1 VASGVDRR
9 KLRLGV
15 LSPGAPEREYLIEE
29 ADMARSGSE
38 ERTKGASQQAQG
50 RLKEAIGALKGNRRQ
65 AAEGRADQDRGR
77 LRERWG
83 HLKDALHR

>member
-1 VASGVDRR
+1 LS
-9 KLRLGV
+9 V
-15 LSPGAPEREYLIEE
+15 LSLGSISREHLIEE
-29 ADMARSGSE
+29 ADMARSGSQ

-50 RLKEAIGALKGNRRQ
+50 RLKEAIGALTGNRRQ
-65 AAEGRADQDRGR
+65 ANQGRADQGRGR